1 MKHEIRLSGLGGQGL
16 VLAGR
21 ILGEAA
27 TIHDNLY
34 AVQKQ
39 SYGPEARGGA
49 SRSDV
54 IIAERE
60 VDFPYID
67 EADILLTMSQE
78 AYDKYADQLRPE
90 GILIVDDLFV
100 RAEPNAHPARF
111 YSLDFTR
118 LARNRLKNGIVA
130 NIIAL
135 GALAGLLNLVSRDAI
150 LKVIEKRVPSRFIDV
165 NRQALDL
172 GFSLI
177 RGDRA

>member
-27 TIHDNLY
+27 TIHENLY

-39 SYGPEARGGA
+39 SYGPEARGGS

-60 VDFPYID
+60 VGFPYID
-67 EADILLTMSQE
+67 EADILLAMSQE
-78 AYDKYADQLRPE
+78 AYDKYSRHLRPE
-90 GILIVDDLFV
+90 GILIVDELFV
-100 RAEPNAHPARF
+100 RAEPKTHPGRF

-135 GALAGLLNLVSRDAI
+135 GAVAGLVGLVSSDSI
-150 LKVIEKRVPSRFIDV
+150 LKVIENRVPSRFVDI
-165 NRQALDL
+165 NKEALEL

-177 RGDRA
+177 RGGKV

>member
-27 TIHDNLY
+27 TIHENLY

-54 IIAERE
+54 IIAQRE
-60 VDFPYID
+60 VDFPYI
-67 EADILLTMSQE
+67 EQADMLLCMSQE
-78 AYDKYADQLRPE
+78 AYAKYVGQLRPE
-90 GILIVDDLFV
+90 GILIVDELFV
-100 RAEPNAHPARF
+100 RAEPKSHPGRF
-111 YSLDFTR
+111 YRLDFTR
-118 LARNRLKNGIVA
+118 LARNQLKNGIVA

-135 GALAGLLNLVSRDAI
+135 GAVAGLLGVVSRNSI
-150 LKVIEKRVPSRFIDV
+150 LKVIEKRVPSRFIAV
-165 NRQALDL
+165 NIEALDL
-172 GFSLI
+172 GFDLI
-177 RGDRA
+177 GEDAA

>member
-27 TIHDNLY
+27 TIHERLY

-54 IIAERE
+54 IIAEQE
-60 VDFPYID
+60 VDFPYIYESD
-67 EADILLTMSQE
+67 MLLSMSQE
-78 AYDKYADQLRPE
+78 AYDKYVGQLRPE
-90 GILIVDDLFV
+90 GILIVDALFV
-100 RAEPNAHPARF
+100 RAESNTRPGRF

-118 LARNRLKNGIVA
+118 LARNQLNNGVVA
-130 NIIAL
+130 NMIAL
-135 GALAGLLNLVSRDAI
+135 GAVASLLGVVSRDSI

-165 NRQALDL
+165 NTQALDL

-177 RGDRA
+177 REYQV

>member
-27 TIHDNLY
+27 TIHENLY

-54 IIAERE
+54 IIADAE

-78 AYDKYADQLRPE
+78 AYAKYAGRVRPE

-100 RAEPNAHPARF
+100 RAEPKKHPGRF
-111 YSLDFTR
+111 FSLDFTR
-118 LARNRLKNGIVA
+118 LARNRLNNDIVA

-135 GALAGLLNLVSRDAI
+135 GAVAGLLGVVSRDSL

-165 NRQALDL
+165 NTEALDL

-177 RGDRA
+177 GEDKG